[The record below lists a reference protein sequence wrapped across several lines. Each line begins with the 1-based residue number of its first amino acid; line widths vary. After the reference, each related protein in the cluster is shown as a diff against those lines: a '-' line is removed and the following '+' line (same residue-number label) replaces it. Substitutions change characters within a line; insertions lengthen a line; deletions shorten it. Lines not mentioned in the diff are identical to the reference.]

1 MNTNVEQVLTHHLT
15 AFGNNDLDAIL
26 KDYTED
32 SVILTPIGKVAGL
45 KKIRN
50 FFNEFF
56 SAISAGLSFSI
67 KQKIIE
73 ENVAYILWESESELF
88 KIPVGTDTFF
98 FDNNKI
104 MYHTVAD
111 DRMGK

>member
-45 KKIRN
+45 KKMWL
-50 FFNEFF
+50 
-56 SAISAGLSFSI
+56 ISCGKVNLSYS
-67 KQKIIE
+67 K
-73 ENVAYILWESESELF
+73 YL
-88 KIPVGTDTFF
+88 
-98 FDNNKI
+98 
-104 MYHTVAD
+104 
-111 DRMGK
+111 